1 MAALQG
7 YKTVIAMGI
16 ALAAALYQQFVG
28 PLPAIDPQL
37 WNILVPVAGI
47 GLRMVTKTPL
57 GVKAPT
63 QE

>member
-28 PLPAIDPQL
+28 PLPVVDQNL
-37 WNILVPVAGI
+37 WNILVPVVGI
-47 GLRMVTKTPL
+47 GLRAVTKTPL